1 MPPMSINDTKHLLT
15 LTNQMPLGLVTE
27 QVTAQNLPWN
37 VDEYSSSEY
46 FSNTSSSP
54 ELADHAQ
61 ACYPFNYLTNSTT
74 PPNHDVNM
82 ISPTEHSSARER
94 QIRSPTQMIQVPQ
107 MTETQLR
114 VASRKPKN
122 RRYKVTSNTPAHVR
136 ECHHLAE
143 KQYRT
148 RLKAQFE
155 SLLAALPASRTN
167 TLADRDST
175 PSSGQVLSR
184 GQVLDLARERILEL
198 EEEVRIT
205 GGILSNVYPLA

>member
-1 MPPMSINDTKHLLT
+1 MPPTSIDNTNHLLT
-15 LTNQMPLGLVTE
+15 FTNQMPLGLVTE
-27 QVTAQNLPWN
+27 QITAQNLPWH

-61 ACYPFNYLTNSTT
+61 ACYPFNYLSNSTT

-82 ISPTEHSSARER
+82 ISPTEHSSAMER

-107 MTETQLR
+107 MTEIQLR

-155 SLLAALPASRTN
+155 TR
-167 TLADRDST
+167 
-175 PSSGQVLSR
+175 QVQGKS
-184 GQVLDLARERILEL
+184 
-198 EEEVRIT
+198 
-205 GGILSNVYPLA
+205 

>member
-1 MPPMSINDTKHLLT
+1 MPPMSINNMDNSLI
-15 LTNQMPLGLVTE
+15 LTNQMPLGLATE
-27 QVTAQNLPWN
+27 QATAQNLPCDA
-37 VDEYSSSEY
+37 DEYLSSEY

-61 ACYPFNYLTNSTT
+61 ACYPFNYLPNSTT
-74 PPNHDVNM
+74 PPNHDVNK
-82 ISPTEHSSARER
+82 ISPTEHSSLMER
-94 QIRSPTQMIQVPQ
+94 QIRSPTQTIQVPQ
-107 MTETQLR
+107 MTEIQLR
-114 VASRKPKN
+114 AASQKPKN
-122 RRYKVTSNTPAHVR
+122 RRYKVTSNTSAHVR

-143 KQYRT
+143 RQYRI

-155 SLLAALPASRTN
+155 SLLAVLPASRTK

-198 EEEVRIT
+198 EEDIRIM
-205 GGILSNVYPLA
+205 GSILCNGYPLA